1 MSLKKKKK
9 TPLSEKEKVEKEEK
23 YKKRNLYIKFTLIL
37 VLFVSII
44 FACIMIPI
52 NLYNQ
57 GLTGDYDS
65 KCQLEYKEVLKQD
78 EEKYYVYMYLDNS
91 EYCQKLKPTILSY
104 QRSDMQKTNCKL
116 YTYNIK
122 DDLYNLVDLYNG
134 TENVQNITT
143 MEELK
148 ITEVPVLMLIFQTT
162 NESSQ
167 KVWRVVSYV
176 KGNEAITKQLNIV
189 MNYTLN

>member
-1 MSLKKKKK
+1 MSSKKQKKN
-9 TPLSEKEKVEKEEK
+9 TLSEKEKEEK

-189 MNYTLN
+189 MNYKKK

>member
-1 MSLKKKKK
+1 
-9 TPLSEKEKVEKEEK
+9 
-23 YKKRNLYIKFTLIL
+23 
-37 VLFVSII
+37 
-44 FACIMIPI
+44 
-52 NLYNQ
+52 
-57 GLTGDYDS
+57 
-65 KCQLEYKEVLKQD
+65 
-78 EEKYYVYMYLDNS
+78 
-91 EYCQKLKPTILSY
+91 
-104 QRSDMQKTNCKL
+104 MQKTNCKL